1 MAEQDVTRADAEA
14 LEWLLALQEEPQD
27 ADLVARFEAWCAG
40 HPDRAQAWDEI
51 VGVYGAIGDVA
62 PAHAERWAGLPGSVE
77 RVVAGRRRER
87 RATPPGAGRRRLVA
101 TLAASAAAL
110 ALAVLTP
117 GALVRLQSDYVT
129 GVGEVREVRLE
140 DGSLVSLAPESAL
153 AVDYSAGRRDL
164 RLVKGRAW
172 FDVRHDPSRPFSV
185 ASRQVS
191 ARVLGTAFE
200 VDADTPGVQVQR
212 GLVAVSSP
220 RAPSAGRVPAGRG
233 VALDSDGRFRRA
245 AVDPNAVAAW
255 RDGQL
260 LVENGAIGDVVQA
273 LGPWTRNLVLV
284 RGRGLSE
291 RRVTGVYNLRDP
303 DAVIRALAQAYD
315 LEVTQVTPWVLV
327 LSER

>member
-1 MAEQDVTRADAEA
+1 MAEQDVTHADAEA

-27 ADLVARFEAWCAG
+27 SDLVARFEAWRVG
-40 HPDRAQAWDEI
+40 HPDRAGAWDEI
-51 VGVYGAIGDVA
+51 VSVYGAIGDVA
-62 PAHAERWAGLPGSVE
+62 PVHVEHWAGLPGSVE

-87 RATPPGAGRRRLVA
+87 RAAPRGAGRRRLVA

-220 RAPSAGRVPAGRG
+220 RASSMERVPAGRG

-273 LGPWTRNLVLV
+273 LGPWTRDLVLV

>member
-27 ADLVARFEAWCAG
+27 ADLVARFEAWRAG
-40 HPDRAQAWDEI
+40 HPDRAGAWDEI

-62 PAHAERWAGLPGSVE
+62 PAHAERWTGLPGSVE

-87 RATPPGAGRRRLVA
+87 RATTLGAGRRRLIA

-200 VDADTPGVQVQR
+200 VDADAPSVQVQR

-220 RAPSAGRVPAGRG
+220 RAPDAERVPAGRG
-233 VALDSDGRFRRA
+233 VALDRDGRFRRA